1 MPSYTPDSCPDLSI
15 QKSDVEFAKNLAD
28 WLVPSG
34 RDRPRPEQ
42 QVVSLSEYN
51 ALLGEFEHMKN
62 TANKAIEK
70 CEYIAADRDAAY
82 NTIGKLRREY
92 KLPLTPDD
100 LKKIV
105 DTEFDSILEQRG
117 MSKEFPS

>member
-1 MPSYTPDSCPDLSI
+1 MPSYTPDACPDLSI

-51 ALLGEFEHMKN
+51 ELMEGFQRMK
-62 TANKAIEK
+62 KVVEGWKEK
-70 CEYIAADRDAAY
+70 YSFVEADRDAAY
-82 NTIGKLRREY
+82 NTIGKLRRTY
-92 KLPLTPDD
+92 NIPLTPDD
-100 LKKIV
+100 LEKII
-105 DTEFDSILEQRG
+105 DTDRNNILSERG
-117 MSKEFPS
+117 YK